1 MFRRLDKFDGLYA
14 GEGELIFGMLIRLH
28 IWGGRITGGKLI
40 YGCVLMGFYGILELV
55 PSCANFMAEM
65 QTVDIYCVKCDT
77 FPS

>member
-1 MFRRLDKFDGLYA
+1 M
-14 GEGELIFGMLIRLH
+14 
-28 IWGGRITGGKLI
+28 GGVYPGGLI
-40 YGCVLMGFYGILELV
+40 YGGVLMGIYGILELV